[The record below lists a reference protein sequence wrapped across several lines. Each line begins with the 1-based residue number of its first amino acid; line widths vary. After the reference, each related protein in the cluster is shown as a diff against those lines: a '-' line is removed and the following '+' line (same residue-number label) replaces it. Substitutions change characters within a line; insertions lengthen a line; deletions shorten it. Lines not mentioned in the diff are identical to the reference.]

1 MSVRRTHVLQCLV
14 VATLT
19 GCGGTTANQPPLM
32 PVSGTVTL
40 DGKPLPGVMISYV
53 PTGSTRGT
61 GAGGYTDKAGKYELT
76 ATHGGLTQ
84 TSSATKKK

>member
-1 MSVRRTHVLQCLV
+1 MFV
-14 VATLT
+14 VGMAA
-19 GCGGTTANQPPLM
+19 GCGGKVSNQPPLM

-40 DGKPLPGVMISYV
+40 DGKPLSGIMISFV

-76 ATHGGLTQ
+76 AMHGGKGTPVGQ
-84 TSSATKKK
+84 YRVTAANW